1 MAIFVSNPTSPAVS
15 ALSSD
20 ALDPS
25 AAPPEEGFTEE
36 LAAAM
41 QLPELATDTTSKNAA
56 SKLASAEL
64 KTSEL
69 QILPA
74 EVLLNA
80 VGDANFASTGQVLA
94 SDAAAAL
101 AETAAEWRDDTAR
114 SDDAPLAPESVNS
127 MQGAEL
133 AAANLAAQMATP
145 MVNLPLAGSTKDTA
159 VSGAQAVTA
168 SMQSGQDAFQT
179 SQAPDSGS
187 GLQAGEQVASA
198 STVTTGQAPRSS
210 GTDNIGTV
218 NLATTTAAQQAQGI
232 QASDSQTSRL
242 FSTAQ
247 AQAESN
253 TASRAVVANKVN
265 PNSVQEADA
274 AGQVL
279 SGTQTSAQAPLQLNT
294 ATTSNLRNANSE
306 LKAHTASDA
315 TLIHV
320 SPSPSDE
327 SGAGTANPNNLSIN
341 LTNSAPASSVE
352 TSALTQ
358 TAAIAHQRKV
368 NPAGNTPSEVQVA
381 QGQESAFNFN
391 ANLAKSEPSLPK
403 ALEHPNSSLEL
414 TKANL
419 PSQGDSPASSARL
432 NVSAT
437 VDSIST
443 PQPTRTGENTSAV
456 ASATEIED
464 GPTSFSQIQSNLK
477 TSSKVDVLSANPSSA
492 ADSTVSTPTEMR
504 ATETRTYA
512 TSTPEAPKTELA
524 HSLEDISSSFV
535 SSLVGGPQR
544 PVNTVMDWISTQSQ
558 ERPAPVVP
566 HEVRLD
572 AGAVQLEIQK
582 MVKQGGG
589 HVVMELT
596 PPDQSKFTI
605 ELKLDERGGALLIVE
620 GVSDSTKTRLEQS
633 APQLREQFQQMG
645 LALQLDMRQQ
655 GQSANSGSADFL
667 GFQERSASANNWQNN
682 APSDA
687 SQVLTSR
694 EASALRARE
703 SGSNQVYLYA

>member
-15 ALSSD
+15 ALTSD
-20 ALDPS
+20 TLDPL

-41 QLPELATDTTSKNAA
+41 QPPELATDATSKNAA

-64 KTSEL
+64 KSSEL

-94 SDAAAAL
+94 SDAAAAM
-101 AETAAEWRDDTAR
+101 AESAAESRDDRAS
-114 SDDAPLAPESVNS
+114 SDDPPLAPESINS
-127 MQGAEL
+127 LQGAAL

-145 MVNLPLAGSTKDTA
+145 TVNTPLADSTKDTGVA
-159 VSGAQAVTA
+159 AAQAVKATI
-168 SMQSGQDAFQT
+168 QSGQDAFQT
-179 SQAPDSGS
+179 SQAPDLGS
-187 GLQAGEQVASA
+187 GLQAGEQVASE
-198 STVTTGQAPRSS
+198 SCLTTGPAPRSS
-210 GTDNIGTV
+210 GTNNIGTA
-218 NLATTTAAQQAQGI
+218 NLATSTAAQQVTGI
-232 QASDSQTSRL
+232 DAADSQTSHL

-247 AQAESN
+247 APAESN
-253 TASRAVVANKVN
+253 TASRAVVANN
-265 PNSVQEADA
+265 TQPDSVQEADA

-279 SGTQTSAQAPLQLNT
+279 SGSQSSAQARLQLNT
-294 ATTSNLRNANSE
+294 ASSSNLRIANSE
-306 LKAHTASDA
+306 LKAQTASDA
-315 TLIHV
+315 NLIHF
-320 SPSPSDE
+320 SPSLPDE
-327 SGAGTANPNNLSIN
+327 SGAGTAHRSTFSITP
-341 LTNSAPASSVE
+341 TNSAPASSIE
-352 TSALTQ
+352 TAASTQ
-358 TAAIAHQRKV
+358 TAAIANQRRV
-368 NPAGNTPSEVQVA
+368 NSADVTPSEVQVA

-391 ANLAKSEPSLPK
+391 ANLAPSEPFIPK
-403 ALEHPNSSLEL
+403 ALEHPNSSLEMAK
-414 TKANL
+414 TNL
-419 PSQGDSPASSARL
+419 PLQSDSPVSNATLS
-432 NVSAT
+432 VSAS
-437 VDSIST
+437 VESIPT
-443 PQPTRTGENTSAV
+443 PQQTRTEKNAASV
-456 ASATEIED
+456 ASASEIVD
-464 GPTSFSQIQSNLK
+464 NPTSLSQVQSHLK

-492 ADSTVSTPTEMR
+492 ADSTASNPTVMR
-504 ATETRTYA
+504 ASETRTYA

-544 PVNTVMDWISTQSQ
+544 PVNTVMDWISAQSQ

-655 GQSANSGSADFL
+655 GQSANSGAADFFGL
-667 GFQERSASANNWQNN
+667 QERSSSANNWQNN